1 MHICV
6 LCDICVYSYCTYS
19 PWTACDV
26 EFKHVNQAVEIVES
40 SEPQVATATSSGEEC
55 SVSFR
60 HTRTSDSQVDKKRH
74 KPEMNC
80 FIKPDPDN
88 VQPNA
93 TEKDNKSKNT
103 VVLQCGGIQCTFK
116 VMVYWIPQ

>member
-1 MHICV
+1 MHVCV

-26 EFKHVNQAVEIVES
+26 EFKHVNQAVEIVGK
-40 SEPQVATATSSGEEC
+40 SEPQVATATSSGGEC
-55 SVSFR
+55 SVSF
-60 HTRTSDSQVDKKRH
+60 TGSLTSDSQVDKERD

-80 FIKPDPDN
+80 FIKPDPDSA
-88 VQPNA
+88 QPN
-93 TEKDNKSKNT
+93 TEEKDTKSKNT